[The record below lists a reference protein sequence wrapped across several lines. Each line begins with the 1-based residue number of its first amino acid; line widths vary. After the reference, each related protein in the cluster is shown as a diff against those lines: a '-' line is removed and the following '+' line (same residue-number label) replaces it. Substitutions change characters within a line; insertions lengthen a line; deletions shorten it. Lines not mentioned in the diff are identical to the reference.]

1 MKVTLYYPSS
11 DSNGRPIV
19 NRENAMLNHIKQI
32 VSISG
37 GCTVD
42 NQSAGYW
49 NNAQGNLIAESVNR
63 VTIHTEKSKLSAL
76 IDVFKNVKKTLQQ
89 ESILYELNDKA
100 VFL

>member
-1 MKVTLYYPSS
+1 MKVTFYYPSV
-11 DSNGRPIV
+11 DSTGKPII
-19 NRENAMLNHIKQI
+19 NRDNVMLSHIKEI

-42 NQSAGYW
+42 NQALGYW
-49 NNAQGNLIAESVNR
+49 NNSKGKLISEYVNR

-76 IDVFKNVKKTLQQ
+76 VDVFKNVKETLQQ
-89 ESILYELNDKA
+89 ESVLYELNDKA